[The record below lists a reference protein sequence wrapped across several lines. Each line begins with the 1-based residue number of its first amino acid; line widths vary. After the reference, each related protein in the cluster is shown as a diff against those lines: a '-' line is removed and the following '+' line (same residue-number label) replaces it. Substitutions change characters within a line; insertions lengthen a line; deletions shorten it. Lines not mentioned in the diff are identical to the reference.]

1 MKRKYFDVIRLRLG
15 RTDLNYPQNSELKH
29 ADILKLK
36 NEKKLTYVVDVSLSI
51 AYEYLWNR
59 RLSH

>member
-1 MKRKYFDVIRLRLG
+1 MKRKCFDVIRLRLG

-29 ADILKLK
+29 TDILKLK
-36 NEKKLTYVVDVSLSI
+36 NDKKLTYVVDVSLSI

>member
-15 RTDLNYPQNSELKH
+15 RTDLNYPQNSTLKH
-29 ADILKLK
+29 TDILKLK
-36 NEKKLTYVVDVSLSI
+36 NDKKLTSVVDVSLSI
-51 AYEYLWNR
+51 AYAYLWNR